1 MSLYKDASLVMIPSA
16 YKDGKLYS
24 IRPTDGD
31 GDFTFSRGSNLAAT
45 RVDVNGLIEKGRE
58 NLLTY
63 SNDFSNADW
72 TKYNGVTLSGG
83 ESGYDGSNN
92 AWLVTKPSTSFT
104 GVGQNVLSASGVITF
119 SVYMK
124 AGTLSVATIR
134 LIGIP
139 DRNVVFDL
147 SNGTIFG
154 GSSTGWIDRKIESAG
169 GGWYK
174 CSFTLSNTGSSLAV
188 IYPDEITNTTGGSIY
203 IQDAQLEAGLVAT
216 DYIETGAS
224 TAQSGIL
231 EDMPRLDY
239 SGGASCPALLL
250 EPQRTN
256 LVTHSEYALDSSW
269 TTQLG
274 TLTANAATSPEGVNN
289 AVKFLETAAGGR
301 HRSYT
306 SHNTNAG
313 TYCVSVFMKD
323 GNRGYGFLHWAME
336 GGDGRFSI
344 IVDLSDGQVV
354 DTMSF
359 SGSEVIV
366 DYGTEDY
373 GNGWYRAYIVGTKA
387 TSNVS
392 YVNFG
397 LASSDN
403 DTNSSGTPSY
413 TGDGTHYAYFYGM
426 QTEAGSY
433 PTSYI
438 PTYGTSVTRSVDSCL
453 ATSVS
458 DAIGQSSGTFF
469 VDFIT
474 PDTDS
479 YFINAIS
486 DGTNSNKV
494 QIEYNTTA
502 NTIKGIV
509 RVSNNTIVDI
519 TATGK
524 VPNTRYKA
532 AISYAENDF
541 VLYVNGVKIGT
552 DTSGSIPP
560 SMSRIDIGTQVGTF
574 YGTGDVNQMVLF
586 QTKLTDSEAIALTT
600 I

>member
-1 MSLYKDASLVMIPSA
+1 MSLYKDASLVMIPTA

-24 IRPTDGD
+24 IRPTDGS

-58 NLLTY
+58 NRLLQ
-63 SNDFSNADW
+63 SNQFDTTWSLTTAISVTSGQAD
-72 TKYNGVTLSGG
+72 KDGG
-83 ESGYDGSNN
+83 TN
-92 AWLVTKPSTSFT
+92 AWLLKRAD
-104 GVGQNVLSASGVITF
+104 GSARFIKQTISQSGVQSF
-119 SVYMK
+119 SVYIK
-124 AGTLSVATIR
+124 AESTEWVYLFLGGTTSWAY
-134 LIGIP
+134 
-139 DRNVVFDL
+139 FDL
-147 SNGTIFG
+147 GSGSVGLTNSLIDSSIEAAGNGFYRCTI
-154 GSSTGWIDRKIESAG
+154 TASALT
-169 GGWYK
+169 
-174 CSFTLSNTGSSLAV
+174 SEV
-188 IYPDEITNTTGGSIY
+188 RIYPAQGNGAVSGDSDNGVY

-224 TAQSGIL
+224 TAQAGIL

-274 TLTANAATSPEGVNN
+274 TLTANATTSPEGVDN

-301 HRSYT
+301 HRSFT

-344 IVDLSDGQVV
+344 VVDLSDGQVV
-354 DTMSF
+354 DTMNF
-359 SGSEVIV
+359 SGAEVIV

-387 TSNVS
+387 SSNVS

-438 PTYGTSVTRSVDSCL
+438 PTYGSSVTRSLDSCL

-458 DAIGQSSGTFF
+458 DLIGQTQGTFYWEGALEENPSGANMQF
-469 VDFIT
+469 
-474 PDTDS
+474 S
-479 YFINAIS
+479 LS
-486 DGTNSNKV
+486 DGTTSQQIKFVVSSSSTYVAAEVKNGGV
-494 QIEYNTTA
+494 QQFYNNHNIDAKA
-502 NTIKGIV
+502 NRKYAI
-509 RVSNNTIVDI
+509 
-519 TATGK
+519 A
-524 VPNTRYKA
+524 YKA
-532 AISYAENDF
+532 NDF
-541 VLYVNGVKIGT
+541 AFYIDGTQIAT
-552 DTSGSIPP
+552 DTSGSIPACTKI
-560 SMSRIDIGTQVGTF
+560 SFDNGVGANNIHGVF
-574 YGTGDVNQMVLF
+574 NNVILF
-586 QTKLTDSEAIALTT
+586 PTRLTNDELASLTT
-600 I
+600 L